1 MLFSKKKSISVG
13 KGFVPTDKVKELFSK
28 GFSEVEIIDILR
40 KEGFSPEE
48 VDKALTEA
56 LKSEIN
62 KVKLPTKKDIEE
74 YVKEESKPSQPPVQQ
89 ETNQQPQTVQQP
101 VQPIQQPQPQPIQP
115 VNPVQQEADEEDYT
129 YVTPE
134 EYVEYLI
141 REKMQD
147 LNTRLMEFNMKYKE
161 LENRIADLTERL
173 DNFWKSREDEYQSI
187 LRRIETLKDS
197 LDEMN
202 TRIATLERAFKET
215 FPSLIEGIK
224 LLSEVVQK
232 LKKEA

>member
-1 MLFSKKKSISVG
+1 MLFDKKKTATKG
-13 KGFVPTDKVKELFSK
+13 KGFIPTEKVKELFSK

-62 KVKLPTKKDIEE
+62 KVKLPTKDEIEKSVNNE
-74 YVKEESKPSQPPVQQ
+74 IQSQQNVIQP
-89 ETNQQPQTVQQP
+89 QQPQIHTQQSLQQHVQQTP
-101 VQPIQQPQPQPIQP
+101 YYESNEVS
-115 VNPVQQEADEEDYT
+115 DEYT

-147 LNTRLMEFNMKYKE
+147 LNTRLMEFNIKYKQ
-161 LENRIADLTERL
+161 LENKIADLTERL
-173 DNFWKSREDEYQSI
+173 DHFWKSKEDEYQSI

-197 LDEMN
+197 IDETN

>member
-1 MLFSKKKSISVG
+1 MLFSKKKSTSVG

-74 YVKEESKPSQPPVQQ
+74 SVKEEAKPSQPLTQQPDQQTQPVQQ
-89 ETNQQPQTVQQP
+89 ATQQ
-101 VQPIQQPQPQPIQP
+101 IQQPQSVQP
-115 VNPVQQEADEEDYT
+115 VNPVQQEVAEEEYA

>member
-1 MLFSKKKSISVG
+1 MLFGKKKSVAAG
-13 KGFVPTDKVKELFSK
+13 KGFIPTDKVKELFSK

-74 YVKEESKPSQPPVQQ
+74 SVKEEPKHPKPMLQQ
-89 ETNQQPQTVQQP
+89 EQT
-101 VQPIQQPQPQPIQP
+101 QQPQPVQQPIQP
-115 VNPVQQEADEEDYT
+115 VQQQLQLTQPVEPVQQEAAEEEYA

-147 LNTRLMEFNMKYKE
+147 LNTRLMEFNMKYKQ
-161 LENRIADLTERL
+161 LENKIADLTERL
-173 DNFWKSREDEYQSI
+173 DNFWKSRDDEYQSI
-187 LRRIETLKDS
+187 LRKIETLKDS